1 MPTDY
6 GVTSTKFGYVTL
18 RKDVMCPRRFEK
30 KSCYVPQR
38 HHMPMSIFK
47 KIVTLRNLQH
57 LLFSSLLYL
66 RVRSVLEGFHDLE
79 KGAARFGCQLVVTNF
94 C

>member
-1 MPTDY
+1 
-6 GVTSTKFGYVTL
+6 
-18 RKDVMCPRRFEK
+18 
-30 KSCYVPQR
+30 
-38 HHMPMSIFK
+38 MSIFK

-66 RVRSVLEGFHDLE
+66 RVRAVLEGFHELE